1 MANEEGRAQCLT
13 PVFLEHCE
21 MWHRV
26 GTLGELSEFKYI
38 WMCLPWVGVRPI
50 WFVLDEPCANSESSC
65 LGMQLKL
72 GGKPHLMLNTDM
84 RPIANK
90 YREGKLKRTLKR
102 EWTSTWNRW
111 GANAKVIKSYMIF
124 SWCSWINALI
134 IWRRWDGLSTLD
146 KSFEKVAMLA

>member
-1 MANEEGRAQCLT
+1 MANEQGKAQSRIVL
-13 PVFLEHCE
+13 FLEQSA
-21 MWHRV
+21 MWHIARAV
-26 GTLGELSEFKYI
+26 GESCEFKYI
-38 WMCLPWVGVRPI
+38 WMCLYHSRCESH
-50 WFVLDEPCANSESSC
+50 LTSAASQSESLESSC

-124 SWCSWINALI
+124 SWCFWINALI

-146 KSFEKVAMLA
+146 SSFEKVAMLA

>member
-1 MANEEGRAQCLT
+1 MANEEGKAQCQIN
-13 PVFLEHCE
+13 VFLEHGE

-26 GTLGELSEFKYI
+26 GTAEGWIKSKYI
-38 WMCLPWVGVRPI
+38 WMCLPLAGVRPI
-50 WFVLDEPCANSESSC
+50 WLVKLWHRINSESSC

-124 SWCSWINALI
+124 SWCFWINALI
-134 IWRRWDGLSTLD
+134 IWRRWDGLSALD
-146 KSFEKVAMLA
+146 SSFEKVAKLA